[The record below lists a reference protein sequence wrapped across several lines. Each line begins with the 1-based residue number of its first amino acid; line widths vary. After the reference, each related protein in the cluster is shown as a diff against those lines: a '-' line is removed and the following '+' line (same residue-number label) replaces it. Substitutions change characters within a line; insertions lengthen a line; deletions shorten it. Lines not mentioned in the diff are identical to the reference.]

1 MKFDNRKNVF
11 VATVCFKVEKIDS
24 EHGAYITITDI
35 TPDTDPRLKGKQLW
49 IPTWVP
55 YATVCFGKKDN
66 VIEYRLHPKKVG
78 LECGDVMHA
87 RITHNERHEWFNV
100 SSVVED
106 SIYQN
111 LVGQVRDRDKK
122 QGNSVKSP

>member
-1 MKFDNRKNVF
+1 MKSDNRKNVS
-11 VATVCFKVEKIDS
+11 VATVCFIVERIDP

-35 TPDTDPRLKGKQLW
+35 TPDTDSRLKDMQLW

-55 YATVCFGKKDN
+55 YATVCFGKKKSE
-66 VIEYRLHPKKVG
+66 IEYRLHPKKVG
-78 LECGDVMHA
+78 LEPEDVMHA
-87 RITHNERHEWFNV
+87 RITHNERFEWFNV

-111 LVGQVRDRDKK
+111 LVGQMKDRDEGK
-122 QGNSVKSP
+122 GIL